1 MDAERSSERMP
12 MSYVLRPYQ
21 REAVEAAV
29 SYLKSESKYN
39 AIEVLPTGAGK
50 ALVIAN
56 VAKELGAPTL
66 IFQPSKEI
74 LEQNYEK
81 LLSYG
86 YRASIYSA
94 CMGQKKI
101 SNITFA
107 TIGSTFRK
115 ADLFKEFPYVII
127 DEAHCVNPK
136 RGMYSTFLKQLE
148 GTRILGLTATPYR
161 LVTDGFGGSI
171 LKFLTRTR
179 PRVFRDV
186 IYHVQN
192 RDLFEAGYLA
202 RLQYVSSNH
211 FDRSRLKL
219 NSTGA
224 DFDDQS
230 VRNYYRDS
238 KFPDMVVD
246 VITREMGTRR
256 NALVFTRFV
265 EEAEYLV
272 SRVPGAAIVMAET
285 PKAEREKLISGFR
298 SGQIKVICNVG
309 ILVLGFDYPELETI
323 IIATPTMSLAR
334 FYQMIGRGIRPHPAK
349 ECTEVVDLCGNL
361 KLFGKVEDLRL
372 VNGGNGKWFISSNG
386 RQLTNIYYGQRPQWE
401 WRR

>member
-29 SYLKSESKYN
+29 SYLKSESKDN

-50 ALVIAN
+50 SLVLAN
-56 VAKELGAPTL
+56 VAKELGAPVL

-86 YRASIYSA
+86 YQASIYSA
-94 CMGQKKI
+94 CMGQKEV

-107 TIGSTFRK
+107 TIGSVIRK
-115 ADLFKEFPYVII
+115 ADLFKEFRYVII
-127 DEAHCVNPK
+127 DECHCVNSK
-136 RGMYSTFLKQLE
+136 EGMYSAFLKQLE
-148 GTRILGLTATPYR
+148 GARILGLTATPYR
-161 LVTDGFGGSI
+161 FVTDGFGGSI

-179 PRVFRDV
+179 PRVFHDV
-186 IYHVQN
+186 IYYVQN
-192 RDLFEAGYLA
+192 RTLFEGGFLAKLRYL
-202 RLQYVSSNH
+202 SPGG
-211 FDRSRLKL
+211 FDRSRLQL

-238 KFPDMVVD
+238 KFQDMVVD
-246 VITREMGTRR
+246 VITREMETRR

-272 SRVPGAAIVMAET
+272 SRVPGAAIVTAET
-285 PKAEREKLISGFR
+285 PKAEREKLINGFR
-298 SGQIKVICNVG
+298 SGRIKVICNVG
-309 ILVLGFDYPELETI
+309 VLVLGFDYPELETI
-323 IIATPTMSLAR
+323 IIARPTMSLAL
-334 FYQMIGRGIRPHPAK
+334 FYQMIGRGIRPHPVK
-349 ECTEVVDLCGNL
+349 ECTEVVDMCGNL

-372 VNGGNGKWFISSNG
+372 INGGNGKWFISSNG
-386 RQLTNIYYGQRPQWE
+386 RQLTNAYYGQRP
-401 WRR
+401 

>member
-1 MDAERSSERMP
+1 MDSERSSERMP

-21 REAVEAAV
+21 KETVEAAV
-29 SYLKSESKYN
+29 RYLKSGSKYN

-94 CMGQKKI
+94 CMRQKEVLD
-101 SNITFA
+101 ITFA
-107 TIGSTFRK
+107 TIGSVVRK
-115 ADLFKEFPYVII
+115 ADLFKEFRYIII
-127 DEAHCVNPK
+127 DECYCVNSK
-136 RGMYSTFLKQLE
+136 EGMYSAFLKCIE
-148 GTRILGLTATPYR
+148 GARILGLTATPYR

-192 RDLFEAGYLA
+192 RDLFEAGFLA
-202 RLQYVSSNH
+202 KLRYSSPVN
-211 FDRSRLKL
+211 FDRSRLKV

-230 VRNYYRDS
+230 VKNYYRDS

-272 SRVPGAAIVMAET
+272 SRVPGTAIVTAET
-285 PKAEREKLISGFR
+285 PKTERGKLISGFR

-334 FYQMIGRGIRPHPAK
+334 YYQMVGRGIRPHPAK
-349 ECTEVVDLCGNL
+349 KYTEVVDMCGNL

-386 RQLTNIYYGQRPQWE
+386 RQLTNVYYGQRPQWE
-401 WRR
+401 